1 MKKSQDKSMK
11 TQKMSPEEFR
21 KWCEQEVKT
30 FVDSLNER
38 MLKEGDQLSTPVSD
52 REIVRARRESQS
64 SSHPGLD
71 DHSRLAL
78 LRSQISALPVAED
91 YKSKLLR
98 SIDTYR
104 DQILARPEV
113 PIDGGWGDLE
123 AIQQVTLGDMVEDWF
138 HNQREDG
145 SIKSATNRLHFSGVK
160 MDGTGTLLEALRF
173 AADKHRGQRRK
184 DGGTAYIN
192 HPIAVAHKLKHIGG
206 IDDAVVVVQS
216 YARLGSL
223 VRLSV
228 ESALDHVFGYA
239 VGLDMTRRDLQNAA
253 KKEGK
258 PWDMGKGFDQSAP
271 CSAIRHDTLED
282 TETTKGELAAH
293 FGEEIAQVV
302 WEVTD
307 DLTLKADKNRKAE
320 RKQMEIDHA
329 PKLSHRAK
337 LVKMADKICNAEDTL
352 KSPPANWSAEERRGY
367 IDWAKQVIDGM
378 RGTNKALEAEFDELF
393 ARRT

>member
-206 IDDAVVVVQS
+206 IDDAVV
-216 YARLGSL
+216 L
-223 VRLSV
+223 
-228 ESALDHVFGYA
+228 
-239 VGLDMTRRDLQNAA
+239 
-253 KKEGK
+253 
-258 PWDMGKGFDQSAP
+258 
-271 CSAIRHDTLED
+271 CSAILHDTLED